1 MSTYTSRVQEMP
13 PTRHASLAGVIGR
26 QIHAVG
32 DGLEPAALVGAV
44 RAGIPLAEL
53 RGLRDSLDLPMEKI
67 AERIGM
73 SRATFH
79 RRQKAGVLSPEESDR
94 ALRLARIVGHAI
106 TVFESEANARLWLKA
121 PQAGLG
127 GEVPLDY
134 AETEVGAREVENL
147 LGRIDYG
154 VYS

>member
-1 MSTYTSRVQEMP
+1 MSTHTPRIQDAPSTQYA
-13 PTRHASLAGVIGR
+13 TRHGLLGR
-26 QIHAVG
+26 QIHAAANV
-32 DGLEPAALVGAV
+32 LEPAALVGAV
-44 RAGIPLAEL
+44 RAGIPFAEL

-121 PQAGLG
+121 PQTGLG